1 MRDTLRSEF
10 AYQLFALLFA
20 ALFVHAIY
28 VTAIRPEAET
38 LLAEQRAAAA
48 VDENYVP
55 ERNLAVVLRDFE
67 QEACFILMLWA
78 MAIMGYKARSGL
90 RERALLEQK
99 LLPVTPGMSVY
110 HRFRFDDGFNVVVV
124 VVVVVKRSN
133 AGEKRRSVD
142 AFFPSI

>member
-48 VDENYVP
+48 AQQQQMEQASMAAQTINQG
-55 ERNLAVVLRDFE
+55 AQAAKVLS
-67 QEACFILMLWA
+67 EADTTNPNALT
-78 MAIMGYKARSGL
+78 
-90 RERALLEQK
+90 ALLQGGGG
-99 LLPVTPGMSVY
+99 LPRAT
-110 HRFRFDDGFNVVVV
+110 
-124 VVVVVKRSN
+124 
-133 AGEKRRSVD
+133 A
-142 AFFPSI
+142 